1 MNQVITL
8 KLKLHEPTKVKRDIY
23 QTMADCTTAFAK
35 RYLTLDKD
43 ARPKTSRDAKEYS
56 DLLPSAVLNQAIR
69 DIRSKRKAKHFRRL
83 WPSFN
88 NQNFRVEKE
97 QPRSGGA
104 AWKASFP
111 TLEKRIGVPIVVV
124 PYQERYLEMLISG
137 GARQGSARL
146 VKCGREW
153 YIHLSLTVAVKEKP
167 NGKIMG
173 IDLGLITLLVASI
186 NNQTLFFSGSRL
198 AYIRRRL
205 NKLRRKLQK
214 AGAHRALIK
223 LGDKEHRWITDVNHK
238 ISCVVVEF
246 AKLHGVGMIR
256 MEDLTGVRWT
266 KNQRRKQRKDPGR
279 SLHKW
284 AFYQLQQF
292 IEYKAT
298 LAGITVEYA
307 NRDNTSRTCSRCGEV
322 KPSRSNSR
330 WFTCP
335 RCKKQKHVDANAA
348 DNIAHA
354 ISGLAA

>member
-35 RYLTLDKD
+35 RYLTLDKE

-124 PYQERYLEMLISG
+124 PYQERYLDMLISG

-214 AGAHRALIK
+214 AGAHCALIK

-238 ISCVVVEF
+238 ISCAVVEF

-256 MEDLTGVRWT
+256 MEDLTGSGG
-266 KNQRRKQRKDPGR
+266 RKTR
-279 SLHKW
+279 
-284 AFYQLQQF
+284 
-292 IEYKAT
+292 
-298 LAGITVEYA
+298 AGISAKTPAGTCTSGLSTKSSSSSNTRQPWRVSQSSTPTVTIPA
-307 NRDNTSRTCSRCGEV
+307 GLV
-322 KPSRSNSR
+322 QGAVRSSPLAQ
-330 WFTCP
+330 TAAGSP
-335 RCKKQKHVDANAA
+335 APVGKKQARRRERC
-348 DNIAHA
+348 
-354 ISGLAA
+354 